1 MSELTKRIALTALV
15 AGSLLAGCR
24 TLDGTYDSRVEEHL
38 GEAQRET
45 SAAQIADPR
54 AGEKSPA
61 PTGLDPVS
69 GELARENYQHQ
80 RRRENRGEQMRSL
93 VVPLD

>member
-1 MSELTKRIALTALV
+1 MSELTKRIALTALF
-15 AGSLLAGCR
+15 AGSLLAGCL
-24 TLDGTYDSRVEEHL
+24 TFDGTHHSRVEKHM

-45 SAAQIADPR
+45 SAAQIVDPR
-54 AGEKSPA
+54 AGEKMPA

-69 GELARENYQHQ
+69 GELARENYQQQ
-80 RRRENRGEQMRSL
+80 RKRENQGEQVRSL